1 MMKTLEIDNIAGMQY
16 TLISETE
23 KYSLSMEFFD
33 VNMPCVGDA
42 IILHEELL
50 NIPYL
55 LSFGDLK
62 STYGRKITSHD
73 DKDIIILIH
82 DNKRIYLKRLYG

>member
-1 MMKTLEIDNIAGMQY
+1 MKTLEIDNIQNFQY
-16 TLISETE
+16 TLKNNDER
-23 KYSLSMEFFD
+23 YSLSMEFFD
-33 VNMPCVGDA
+33 ENKPCIGDV

-55 LSFGDLK
+55 LCFGDLK
-62 STYGRKITSHD
+62 SSYGRKITSHD